1 MLDSKPRACIRYCFD
16 WANDSKTLLKHKG
29 ARTKPAI
36 LVRPLS
42 RASVYLK
49 AITTPSAPSD
59 SCNPLRRVSS
69 FMVTPFLLRSHSVPF
84 P

>member
-1 MLDSKPRACIRYCFD
+1 MLDSKPRGCIRTVLIGPMTPKLCSSTR
-16 WANDSKTLLKHKG
+16 AS
-29 ARTKPAI
+29 RTKPAI
-36 LVRPLS
+36 DLGPS
-42 RASVYLK
+42 ASVYLK